1 MTSTLAK
8 RDEELKN
15 VLKTLSEHT
24 MDKETYTEE
33 ERFIMMDVVLQLIRM
48 WRQRL

>member
-1 MTSTLAK
+1 MNSTLAK

-15 VLKTLSEHT
+15 VLKTLSEHA

-33 ERFIMMDVVLQLIRM
+33 ERFILIDLVMQLIRM

>member
-33 ERFIMMDVVLQLIRM
+33 ERFIMMDIVLQLIKM